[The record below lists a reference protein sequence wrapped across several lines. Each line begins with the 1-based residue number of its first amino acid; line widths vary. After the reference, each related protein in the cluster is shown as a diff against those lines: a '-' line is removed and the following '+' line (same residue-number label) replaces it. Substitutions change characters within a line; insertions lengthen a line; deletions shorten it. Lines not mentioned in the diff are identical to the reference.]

1 MSRRSGGVRPG
12 WQPGCCRRW
21 PPFTARWLRGG
32 WRSRAAPLAFLFI
45 CVGNLTLGGAGKT
58 PAAIAVAKIL
68 DAAGRR
74 PMVLSRGYGGELAG
88 PVAVDPARHGSAD
101 VGDEPL
107 LLARFSPTI
116 VSRDRAAGADA
127 ARAAGAGSI
136 VMDDGFQSPGLRKNR
151 SILVVDGRRGIGNG
165 MVFPAG
171 PLRAPLRAQLR
182 RADALLVVGA
192 GAAGEAVAVRAQ
204 GLPVFHGWLEPD
216 AKALAALTQRPVL
229 AFAGIGDPGKFFA
242 TLRDA
247 GIEIAAEVAFPDHH
261 RYRRSEARELIER
274 AERESGPTHA
284 PAPRRRYRI
293 RREPRPEGCRIFRP
307 ALRSRRCHGPPR
319 HEPSSPSPLPW
330 PPSWPWGTGST
341 AGSWPPSSA
350 WTTPGRP
357 PP

>member
-1 MSRRSGGVRPG
+1 VARATAPALRTLREPAFWWRPAGLTGGLLAPPAAIYGAVAARRMA
-12 WQPGCCRRW
+12 QPG
-21 PPFTARWLRGG
+21 
-32 WRSRAAPLAFLFI
+32 RAAGIPVL

-74 PMVLSRGYGGELAG
+74 PTVLSRGYGGKLAG
-88 PVAVDPARHGSAD
+88 PVTVDPARHGAAD

-107 LLARFSPTI
+107 VLARFAPTI

-136 VMDDGFQSPGLRKNR
+136 VMDDGFQSPGLRKDR

-171 PLRAPLRAQLR
+171 PLRAPLKSQLC

-192 GAAGEAVAVRAQ
+192 GAAGESVAASAE

-216 AKALAALTQRPVL
+216 ARAIAALKRRPVL

-247 GIEIAAEVAFPDHH
+247 GIEIGAEAAFPDHY
-261 RYRRSEARELIER
+261 RYRRSEARELMER
-274 AERESGPTHA
+274 AARDGLVPVTTEKDMAR
-284 PAPRRRYRI
+284 
-293 RREPRPEGCRIFRP
+293 
-307 ALRSRRCHGPPR
+307 LHGPDEIDALAAMTLAFPVLLKVA
-319 HEPSSPSPLPW
+319 EEGAFKNWVL
-330 PPSWPWGTGST
+330 T
-341 AGSWPPSSA
+341 
-350 WTTPGRP
+350 
-357 PP
+357 